1 MTAADISRQL
11 DTQIEA
17 LRSAVSLL
25 REMGVEILSASVCP
39 LSTASIHVIE
49 PGPLAG
55 LPGRYTRCVF
65 DTRRHLAVPFG
76 GCEVVWIEPA
86 ITAGQPPAE
95 FTTH

>member
-76 GCEVVWIEPA
+76 GCEVVWIEPTV
-86 ITAGQPPAE
+86 TAGHPPAE
-95 FTTH
+95 FTH